1 MHFGIDILL
10 TISSFPVAM
19 LCLLKRSNDSN
30 KYLHL
35 LPYYGEW
42 KSRYA
47 WLGTGPYIS
56 LKSSAV
62 PIKNYL
68 PIRNLFID
76 FTHNVTSFPN

>member
-1 MHFGIDILL
+1 MHFGIDRLL

-19 LCLLKRSNDSN
+19 LCLIKRSNDSN

-42 KSRYA
+42 KSRYS

-56 LKSSAV
+56 LKNSAV